1 MNETLIKSFF
11 KSKGLTDA
19 GIAGLMGNL
28 YAESGLNPKNLQDT
42 FNKKLGLTDDQYTKR
57 VDNGLYWNFVKDGAG
72 YGLAQW
78 TFHTRKQNLLNYAK
92 KKKTSIGDLQTQL
105 EFLYEELSSNFK
117 PVLEVLTKTTS
128 VSEASNTVLFKF
140 ESSANT
146 GAAVQNT
153 RYQYSLSYY
162 TKKEAN
168 KTMKYNDNNK
178 PLVCMQTQSD
188 CYKGT
193 RKMEVKGVL
202 WHSTGANNPYLKRYV
217 QPSDNAPD
225 REQMLKLLGK
235 NQYNN
240 DWNHINRSA
249 GMNCWI
255 GKLADETITTVQT
268 MPWDWRPWGC
278 ASGAKGSCNDHW
290 IQFEICEDN
299 LNDKNYFEAVYEEAC
314 QITAYLCKMFN
325 IDPNGIV
332 EYKGQKIPTIICHKD
347 SNTYG
352 CGNNHTDIYHWFP
365 KYGKSMETVR
375 QDVVNLLKDNN
386 TVNLPKEEKDELF
399 RIRSS
404 WNDSKN
410 QKGAYKL
417 LASAIAA
424 CPDGYKVYDSNGIQK
439 YPKEKQQFSLGQTI
453 KLKENAVY
461 VSGRK
466 IPNWVIQS
474 TLYIRKIENDKIT
487 ISTLKTGAITGVIN
501 INQILIEEKNNIS
514 KKVNYIVKVEQKLNV
529 RKQPDVNSEIVAQ
542 IAKPGVFTI
551 IEENNGF
558 GKLKSEIGWIQ
569 LNYTKKI

>member
-1 MNETLIKSFF
+1 MNETLIRSFF

-28 YAESGLNPKNLQDT
+28 YAESGLNPRNLQDT

-78 TFHTRKQNLLNYAK
+78 TFHARKQNLLNYAK

-140 ESSANT
+140 ESPANT
-146 GAAVQNT
+146 GIVVQNT

-217 QPSDNAPD
+217 QPSDNASD
-225 REQMLKLLGK
+225 KEQMLKLLGK

-240 DWNHINRSA
+240 DWNHINRQA

-255 GKLADETITTVQT
+255 GKLADETIATVQT

-278 ASGAKGSCNDHW
+278 ASGPKGSCNDHW

-325 IDPNGIV
+325 IDPNGTV
-332 EYKGQKIPTIICHKD
+332 DYKGQKIPTIICHKD

-352 CGNNHTDIYHWFP
+352 CGNGHADIYHWFP

-375 QDVVNLLKDNN
+375 QDVANILQSTIKIEE
-386 TVNLPKEEKDELF
+386 PPKKEEPPKTLLYHTRLSWGDAQSE
-399 RIRSS
+399 ISITSS
-404 WNDSKN
+404 LAEAVALCPND
-410 QKGAYKL
+410 
-417 LASAIAA
+417 
-424 CPDGYKVYDSNGIQK
+424 YKVYDSNG
-439 YPKEKQQFSLGQTI
+439 KQIFPRALNI
-453 KLKENAVY
+453 
-461 VSGRK
+461 K
-466 IPNWVIQS
+466 IPN
-474 TLYIRKIENDKIT
+474 
-487 ISTLKTGAITGVIN
+487 
-501 INQILIEEKNNIS
+501 
-514 KKVNYIVKVEQKLNV
+514 KKVNYMVRVEQKLNV
-529 RKQPDVNSEIVAQ
+529 RKQPDPNSEIVAQ
-542 IAKPGVFTI
+542 IAKPGAFTI